1 VHVQPLPHW
10 VLLFFLGGIFLHFLL
25 AGGRTF
31 YSSYR
36 EGEPAAWI
44 AKITFIICGTATVWF
59 LGLHRQIRL
68 PNGLAAAVL
77 LLASLVLY
85 EWARHTIWGRRFG
98 LGWGT
103 HVPDALCEAVPANP
117 PSHLSRVHARV
128 PGGVRGAA
136 TLADRRHV
144 RRRHRAVHACGA
156 QRRGGDRD
164 QRDRTDYAAYR
175 DRAGK
180 FWPKL
185 SRARP
190 GRSTP

>member
-10 VLLFFLGGIFLHFLL
+10 ILLFFLGGIFLHFLL

-44 AKITFIICGTATVWF
+44 AEIAFIICGTATVWF
-59 LGLHRQIRL
+59 LGLHRQIPL

-103 HVPDALCEAVPANP
+103 HVPDALCEAGPYR
-117 PSHLSRVHARV
+117 RVRHPIYLAYMLAYLAAFV
-128 PGGVRGAA
+128 ALPHWLTAA
-136 TLADRRHV
+136 TSAAGIALFT
-144 RRRHRAVHACGA
+144 HAAHSDEVGIA
-156 QRRGGDRD
+156 
-164 QRDRTDYAAYR
+164 TSAIAADYAAYR
-175 DRAGK
+175 DRAGM

-190 GRSTP
+190 DR